1 MADYDDYIKAG
12 LLTDDSRANA
22 GWAALANLSSQLLN
36 RGAMRLSPTPPPMDL
51 AGVMKSYN
59 DSIQGDL
66 SRNLALHKFNRA
78 EEEYKNKKTYEQNLR
93 KAFDPVLRPITDTQ
107 TELDNDGE
115 ITGENTTTS
124 YGLFESPL
132 LQSIPPAFREIARTS
147 GFGGF
152 APDILKELI
161 KGSIGRSGK
170 ITHKEYL
177 VPGPDG
183 KLIRRQL
190 TPTQVVERQRLGENP
205 ILFRKEPTQSRRY
218 QNLGP
223 YFYEGKIFEGTLDRQ
238 TGDRFIAGPDR
249 KPIPDGATPLNESM
263 TGQIYPKRAEMVKLQ
278 EDLVEDIKSF
288 KMFEEYMGDINNA
301 PVGLKRLSSQLTAY
315 YKTLFQKH
323 ADENN
328 LSPSE
333 VALQLARGGLQGLLG
348 RSRIEV
354 VGGGVM
360 TEQDARRVIEY
371 LGGDVSALQ
380 NPQRVRE
387 AIRRIF
393 RNKLKTFKPKLQRY
407 QFGQNQLYKNT
418 GFTQIEAPKIPD
430 FVKKVLERD
439 TSEVPTK
446 KGKKYKMVNGKLV
459 AVPQ

>member
-1 MADYDDYIKAG
+1 
-12 LLTDDSRANA
+12 
-22 GWAALANLSSQLLN
+22 
-36 RGAMRLSPTPPPMDL
+36 
-51 AGVMKSYN
+51 
-59 DSIQGDL
+59 
-66 SRNLALHKFNRA
+66 
-78 EEEYKNKKTYEQNLR
+78 
-93 KAFDPVLRPITDTQ
+93 
-107 TELDNDGE
+107 
-115 ITGENTTTS
+115 
-124 YGLFESPL
+124 
-132 LQSIPPAFREIARTS
+132 
-147 GFGGF
+147 
-152 APDILKELI
+152 
-161 KGSIGRSGK
+161 
-170 ITHKEYL
+170 

-183 KLIRRQL
+183 ELIRKQL

-205 ILFRKEPTQSRRY
+205 ILFRKPPTQSRRY

-223 YFYEGKIFEGTLDRQ
+223 YFYDGKIFEATLDRQ
-238 TGDRFIAGPDR
+238 KGNRFVAGPDR
-249 KPIPDGATPLNESM
+249 KPIPDGATPLTETM
-263 TGQIYPKRAEMVKLQ
+263 AGQIYPKRTEMVQLQ

-387 AIRRIF
+387 AIGRIF

-418 GFTQIEAPKIPD
+418 GFTRIEAPKIPD

-439 TSEVPTK
+439 TSE
-446 KGKKYKMVNGKLV
+446 
-459 AVPQ
+459 